1 MTIHISIPL
10 EPDEMHR
17 ASEAARAQGVTV
29 EDYLRRLVSNHLP
42 TIAAPV
48 AKADV
53 SILFDMFETD
63 EPTDIAR
70 DKDKMVGEAVWKEH
84 LRKTGQT

>member
-1 MTIHISIPL
+1 MTIHVSIPL
-10 EPDEMHR
+10 ETEEMHR

-29 EDYLRRLVSNHLP
+29 EDYLRLLVSNHLP
-42 TIAAPV
+42 TVPDPD
-48 AKADV
+48 AKADI
-53 SILFDMFETD
+53 SILFDIFESD

-84 LRKTGQT
+84 LRKTGQA

>member
-1 MTIHISIPL
+1 MTVHVSIPL
-10 EPDEMHR
+10 ESEDLHR

-29 EDYLRRLVSNHLP
+29 EDYLRLLVSNHLP
-42 TIAAPV
+42 ALPPPG
-48 AKADV
+48 AKSDI
-53 SILFDMFETD
+53 SILFDIFETD